1 MTDTVKQTEAIKE
14 HLEAGNTITAI
25 EALNKFGCFR
35 LASRIHDLKT
45 EGYVVEKIMV
55 TGENNK
61 RYAQYF
67 KAK

>member
-1 MTDTVKQTEAIKE
+1 MNEALKQTEEIKQY
-14 HLEAGNTITAI
+14 LDAGNSITAI

-45 EGYVVEKIMV
+45 EGYVIDKIMI

>member
-14 HLEAGNTITAI
+14 HLEAGNTITSI

-45 EGYVVEKIMV
+45 EGYVVDKIMI

>member
-45 EGYVVEKIMV
+45 EGYVVDKIMI

>member
-1 MTDTVKQTEAIKE
+1 MNEALKQTEAIKAYLDE
-14 HLEAGNTITAI
+14 GNTITAI

-45 EGYVVEKIMV
+45 EGYVVDKIMV

>member
-1 MTDTVKQTEAIKE
+1 MNEALKQTEAIKQY
-14 HLEAGNTITAI
+14 LDAGNSITAI

-45 EGYVVEKIMV
+45 EGYVVDKIMI

>member
-45 EGYVVEKIMV
+45 EGYMVEKIMV

>member
-1 MTDTVKQTEAIKE
+1 MTDTVKQTEAIKA

-55 TGENNK
+55 TGENKK

>member
-1 MTDTVKQTEAIKE
+1 MNEALKQTEAIKA
-14 HLEAGNTITAI
+14 HLDAGNSITAI

-45 EGYVVEKIMV
+45 EGYVVDKIMI

>member
-1 MTDTVKQTEAIKE
+1 MNEALKQTEAIKQY
-14 HLEAGNTITAI
+14 LDAGNTITAI

-45 EGYVVEKIMV
+45 EGYVVKKIMI

>member
-1 MTDTVKQTEAIKE
+1 MNEALKQTEAIKQY
-14 HLEAGNTITAI
+14 LDAGNSITAI

-45 EGYVVEKIMV
+45 EGYVVDKIMV

>member
-1 MTDTVKQTEAIKE
+1 MTDTVKQTEAIKA
-14 HLEAGNTITAI
+14 HLEEGNTITAI

-45 EGYVVEKIMV
+45 EGYVVDKIMV

>member
-1 MTDTVKQTEAIKE
+1 MTDTVKQTEAIKA

>member
-1 MTDTVKQTEAIKE
+1 MTDTVKQTEAIKA

-45 EGYVVEKIMV
+45 EGYVVDKIMV

>member
-45 EGYVVEKIMV
+45 EGYVVDKIMV